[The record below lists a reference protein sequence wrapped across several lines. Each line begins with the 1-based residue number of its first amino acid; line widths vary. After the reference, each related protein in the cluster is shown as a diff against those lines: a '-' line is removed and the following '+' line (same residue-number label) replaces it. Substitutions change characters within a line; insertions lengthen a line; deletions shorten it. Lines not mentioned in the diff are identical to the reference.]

1 MPFDY
6 LPYQQKSSA
15 LQGGLD
21 AKTNASIYAR
31 FLNKQRGSRQIQ
43 DLTNAYNNKVPG
55 VIGSFTQRG
64 LAGPGMSSGIFQRGM
79 NTFDEQKQ
87 TAFNTLNSTIND
99 QDSVYANQLADAT
112 AQTNIDLADNEIQK
126 QRDIAASAAT
136 LSAFKPYLGA

>member
-31 FLNKQRGSRQIQ
+31 FLNKQRGSRQIK
-43 DLTNAYNNKVPG
+43 DLTNTWENKTPG
-55 VIGSFTQRG
+55 FISSFTQRG
-64 LAGPGMSSGIFQRGM
+64 LAGPGMSSGIFQK
-79 NTFDEQKQ
+79 NFADFDIQRQ
-87 TAFNTLNSTIND
+87 NAMTDLSSTIND
-99 QDSVYANQLADAT
+99 QDRVYANQLADAT
-112 AQTNIDLADNEIQK
+112 AQTKADLADLEIQK

-136 LSAFKPYLGA
+136 LSAFKPYLS